1 MADASERIIILS
13 ALLLVVIL
21 GGVRV
26 WYPDNQDQSETTIDT
41 MESNIIF
48 RYGVSGGKHPNE
60 LDTIRGY
67 FQKDMVNKEPAWT
80 RMDLTQ
86 EEMDTIHRMMVE
98 IDFFS
103 YPKGFHPKLEGAVTG
118 SSDPFSVYYLE
129 YRNETVSK
137 VVYWNTQFV
146 APEDTQ
152 YNNLRELAQLIIELI
167 QAKPEYQK
175 LPKPTAGYA

>member
-13 ALLLVVIL
+13 ALLLFTIL
-21 GGVRV
+21 IGS
-26 WYPDNQDQSETTIDT
+26 PKIENQTEIQTEIPLVTTT
-41 MESNIIF
+41 SNIIF
-48 RYGVSGGKHPNE
+48 RYGVSGAKHPNE

-80 RMDLTQ
+80 KMDLTQ
-86 EEMDTIHRMMVE
+86 NELDTIYQKMVE

-103 YPKGFHPKLEGAVTG
+103 YPKGFQPKLEDDVIGITT
-118 SSDPFSVYYLE
+118 PFLVYNLE
-129 YRNETVSK
+129 YQNETVSK
-137 VVYWNTQFV
+137 VVYWNTQYI
-146 APEDTQ
+146 APKDTQ
-152 YNNLRELAQLIIELI
+152 YTNLKELAQLIIELI